1 MIAPV
6 NLLAVKSS
14 RLAGAPRLMAAY
26 LSHSNRTAAQRLM
39 PPMLV
44 GLGAVLAF
52 VLLYAERDWVE
63 EGVEWLR
70 HQILAAT
77 GLAIIASAVGIARR
91 RMRKRAEFAR
101 SWLAALPVRAKIAV
115 WERLL
120 IETLP
125 ALAAVAA
132 LTGAYIAVAAVA
144 AFAAGRGGGSA
155 SALWAA
161 MSGGVML
168 GAILSYGLPGPR
180 PVDLPPGSRYVP
192 HRRAATASAVRPSFK
207 ALGIW
212 PVRLVF
218 ARAQPK
224 LVARSLLPVL
234 LLMLMGTSAAAAM
247 VIIAF
252 YVVAGALLLLIPA
265 AISVSS
271 KVRGWVAPLPARASS
286 VMQAVLVPTLAAIV
300 GASTAEGLFLFLMG
314 VSQRTAAVTALRM
327 AIVAC
332 LVTTCGSIVAQAG
345 VRPSVRNQ
353 P

>member
-1 MIAPV
+1 MISSV
-6 NLLAVKSS
+6 NLLSVKSS

-26 LSHSNRTAAQRLM
+26 LRRSNRTAPQRLM
-39 PPMLV
+39 PPILL

-52 VLLYAERDWVE
+52 VLLYAERDWVV
-63 EGVEWLR
+63 EGVKWLR
-70 HQILAAT
+70 HQILATT
-77 GLAIIASAVGIARR
+77 GLATIASAVGIARR
-91 RMRKRAEFAR
+91 RVSKRAEFAR
-101 SWLAALPVRAKIAV
+101 SWLAALPVRARIAG
-115 WERLL
+115 WERLH

-125 ALAAVAA
+125 AVAAVAA
-132 LTGAYIAVAAVA
+132 LTGIYIAVAALT
-144 AFAAGRGGGSA
+144 AFTAGRGGGSA
-155 SALWAA
+155 LAVWAA
-161 MSGGVML
+161 MCGGVML

-192 HRRAATASAVRPSFK
+192 HRRAAKASVVRPSFR

-212 PVRLVF
+212 PLRLVF

-224 LVARSLLPVL
+224 LVARAILPILVL
-234 LLMLMGTSAAAAM
+234 MPIGTSASAALC
-247 VIIAF
+247 VIAI

-286 VMQAVLVPTLAAIV
+286 VMQAVLLPTLAAIV
-300 GASTAEGLFLFLMG
+300 GASAAEGLFLFLMG
-314 VSQRTAAVTALRM
+314 VSPHTAAVTALCM
-327 AIVAC
+327 AVVAC